1 MTRHEAIRI
10 LSGENRSPLAAGL
23 RGVLSLG
30 EPLYRAA
37 VVHRNRCFDTGTRS
51 ATPLGRPTLSVGN
64 LTTGGTGKTPMVIDL
79 VRRLQ
84 NQGHHPAVLLRGY
97 KKGED
102 GSSDEAAELQHELPG
117 LPVIAN
123 PSRIEG
129 ARQALNRADVVGG
142 RSTSAIENRKS
153 TIDNPITCF
162 VLDDGFQHRRAARD
176 LDLVLIDATC
186 PWGFD
191 HLLPR
196 GLLREPKAHL
206 ARADRVIIT
215 RADQVSPQAL
225 AAIDREVE
233 RLTGKPP
240 IAHAAHRWVE
250 LRHGDATLPVDH
262 LMTRRV
268 VAVSAIGNPEAFER
282 TLAQHCRA
290 VLAHHRFDD
299 HHAYTAGELSRLLM
313 QAKRAGADALVTTEK
328 DDVKWTPLLAAGDK
342 AVPILR
348 PRVGMGY
355 VDGEARIEA
364 LLKEKLNVADQA
376 EP

>member
-1 MTRHEAIRI
+1 MKRHDAIRI

-23 RGVLSLG
+23 RAATALA
-30 EPLYRAA
+30 EPFYRAA
-37 VVHRNRCFDTGTRS
+37 VRRRNARFDAGARP

-84 NQGHHPAVLLRGY
+84 NIGHRPAVLLRGY
-97 KKGED
+97 KGQA
-102 GSSDEAAELQHELPG
+102 GSSDETAELRDALPG
-117 LPVIAN
+117 VPIIAN

-129 ARQALNRADVVGG
+129 ARQALTRADVVGG

-153 TIDNPITCF
+153 TIENPITCF

-225 AAIDREVE
+225 DAIDREVE

-328 DDVKWTPLLAAGDK
+328 DYVKWTPLLAAGDK
-342 AVPILR
+342 AVPIFR
-348 PRVGMGY
+348 PRVGIGY
-355 VDGEARIEA
+355 LDGESAVQA
-364 LLKEKLNVADQA
+364 LLTRLPVQEN
-376 EP
+376 E